1 MTMSEPHQIQSSET
15 SKLIA
20 ADRLCEQLWDE
31 HKDDLIH
38 RVTALNY
45 SFQQCRQL
53 LIYKSMVLEWHMRP
67 RMAVNPDRYF
77 LKRLYEVLT
86 TEQRLRLDSSLHYC
100 QFTSP
105 APAQA
110 GE

>member
-1 MTMSEPHQIQSSET
+1 MSKPHQIQSSET

-38 RVTALNY
+38 RVTNLGY
-45 SFQQCRQL
+45 SFQRCRQL
-53 LIYKSMVLEWHMRP
+53 LIYKSLVLEWHMRP

-77 LKRLYEVLT
+77 LERLYEVLT
-86 TEQRLRLDSSLHYC
+86 TEQRLRLDSSLNFCYSAKPC
-100 QFTSP
+100 K
-105 APAQA
+105 
-110 GE
+110 